1 MVLSLVFVVVGIA
14 GLWFGAD
21 WLVRGAS
28 RIALALGVEPLF
40 IGLTIVA
47 FGTSA
52 PEMVVC
58 VVAAAQ
64 GNTDVALGN
73 VLGSNVANVGL
84 ILGLTA
90 LATPVRVSLRLA
102 QRELPFM
109 LGVTLVFYA
118 LAWRM
123 EFGPIVG
130 ILLVVGLLAFTR
142 LALHWALQE
151 PPAVVAEFESFHGD
165 TIARPRFR
173 AAREVGL
180 VVTGLVALVAGG
192 HLLVVGAVDVA
203 RSAGVSE
210 FVIAATVVA
219 VGSSLPELATSIVAA
234 MRKEADILVGNLVGS
249 NLFNI
254 LGAFGLA
261 AMVRPIEV
269 SPSLLKY
276 EFIGLLV
283 FSAGMALFLRTGN
296 LVRRWEGAVLLVGY
310 VVFVVGLFLR

>member
-1 MVLSLVFVVVGIA
+1 
-14 GLWFGAD
+14 
-21 WLVRGAS
+21 
-28 RIALALGVEPLF
+28 
-40 IGLTIVA
+40 
-47 FGTSA
+47 
-52 PEMVVC
+52 
-58 VVAAAQ
+58 
-64 GNTDVALGN
+64 
-73 VLGSNVANVGL
+73 VANVGL

-203 RSAGVSE
+203 RRAGVSE